1 MSTPIVDC
9 HTHTSFSDGTSTFEQ
24 NVADAAHAIRD
35 AYRYAAAAGYAS
47 VAPQAHKKGRRPKAP
62 ALCPLDVSQRQPPRY
77 ACLTRSSFARS
88 AALPLMD
95 TLPVSST

>member
-24 NVADAAHAIRD
+24 NVADVAHAIRD

-47 VAPQAHKKGRRPKAP
+47 V
-62 ALCPLDVSQRQPPRY
+62 
-77 ACLTRSSFARS
+77 
-88 AALPLMD
+88 D
-95 TLPVSST
+95 TPTPDGDWQTFSL